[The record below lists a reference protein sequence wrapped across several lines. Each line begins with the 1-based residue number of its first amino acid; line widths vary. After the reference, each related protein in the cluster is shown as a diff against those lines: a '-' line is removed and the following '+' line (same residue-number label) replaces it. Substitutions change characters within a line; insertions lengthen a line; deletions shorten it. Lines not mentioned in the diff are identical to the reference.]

1 MQTLKIENGK
11 IKYEPRP
18 ITHEELQRE
27 FNCFAADQIT
37 KKMLEEGLITQDEY
51 RQMRQ
56 FIIQTFKPFLYP
68 LMSDE

>member
-37 KKMLEEGLITQDEY
+37 KKMLAEGLITQDEY
-51 RQMRQ
+51 KQIRQY
-56 FIIQTFKPFLYP
+56 IIQTFKPFLYP

>member
-37 KKMLEEGLITQDEY
+37 KKMLAKGLITQDEY
-51 RQMRQ
+51 KQIRQY
-56 FIIQTFKPFLYP
+56 IIQTFKPFLYP